1 VHGAT
6 DGHLRRLWQRFSPDP
21 AAWRKGRPVALP
33 ALRREIERRA
43 WSRRMT
49 GRILIRAIRAAG
61 GKYEDIDKLKLSA
74 TLDDG
79 IFGLGIVD
87 RRG

>member
-1 VHGAT
+1 
-6 DGHLRRLWQRFSPDP
+6 
-21 AAWRKGRPVALP
+21 
-33 ALRREIERRA
+33 
-43 WSRRMT
+43 MT
-49 GRILIRAIRAAG
+49 GRILIRAIRAAS